1 MPIIL
6 AFEARYL
13 NASMVAYNQTKHSM
27 LCVVLHLV
35 QSAVIMWLHEL
46 CKMSM
51 LWYSTF
57 CFVLPCH
64 QARCSSHQPNAKT
77 TYSMLSF
84 FCIDASVVWFGSIRA
99 CKNNKQHSL
108 VFSRVNISHT
118 ITGYHRDEN

>member
-1 MPIIL
+1 MLIIL

-35 QSAVIMWLHEL
+35 QNAVIMWLHEL

-57 CFVLPCH
+57 LFCASLPSGSVLIPSTKCKLH
-64 QARCSSHQPNAKT
+64 IVC
-77 TYSMLSF
+77 YLSF
-84 FCIDASVVWFGSIRA
+84 CVDVSVVWFGSIHA
-99 CKNNKQHSL
+99 CKKT
-108 VFSRVNISHT
+108 ISS
-118 ITGYHRDEN
+118 IA

>member
-1 MPIIL
+1 MQIRMPIIL

-35 QSAVIMWLHEL
+35 QNAVIMWLHEL

-57 CFVLPCH
+57 LFFFSTIRLGAHPML
-64 QARCSSHQPNAKT
+64 AKKTISSIA
-77 TYSMLSF
+77 
-84 FCIDASVVWFGSIRA
+84 
-99 CKNNKQHSL
+99 
-108 VFSRVNISHT
+108 
-118 ITGYHRDEN
+118 